1 MNPPLSGDWI
11 THGMKFLEIKAV
23 GSMEEKKKK
32 GVWGGISG
40 VHRRKHAALCSGLCV
55 LTSPPAAS

>member
-32 GVWGGISG
+32 VCGGEYQVSTEG
-40 VHRRKHAALCSGLCV
+40 NTQHFAQGYVS
-55 LTSPPAAS
+55 